1 MTRTE
6 TPSMKRKV
14 ITFVIIIIILFALR
28 QKGDNM
34 IDLYVALI
42 IAGRRP
48 FSKVPDRYKDAV
60 REELL
65 ALGLDENG
73 DPIKEEE

>member
-1 MTRTE
+1 MN
-6 TPSMKRKV
+6 KILIA
-14 ITFVIIIIILFALR
+14 ITIVIIIITILYADK

-42 IAGRRP
+42 IAGKRP
-48 FSKVPDRYKDAV
+48 FSKVPARYQEAV

-73 DPIKEEE
+73 DPIKEE